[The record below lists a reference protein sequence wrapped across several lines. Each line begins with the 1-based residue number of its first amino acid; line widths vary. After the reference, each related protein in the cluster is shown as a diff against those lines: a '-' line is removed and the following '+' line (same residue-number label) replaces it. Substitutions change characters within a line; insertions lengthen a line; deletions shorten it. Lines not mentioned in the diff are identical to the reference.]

1 MKTKIPF
8 QEAIIGATLMIAII
22 FAGYFFFAKT
32 KLKSQLSDEKLKTE
46 MLLSEKLRLDK
57 TISKYQVDVSDLKFK
72 TSNLSNSIADAN
84 LRIIQ
89 KNEEISRLKAN
100 FVSAKELQKKNA
112 ELETLKLQLSQEI
125 EKMNRSLADAK
136 SENLKLNNLLAESA
150 RANENLSSDNSL
162 LKALFSDNYR
172 TEATR
177 GKNDRLTINAKR
189 TQKLMV
195 SFDLPGNISNEI
207 YFKVVTPSGKELSSN
222 KDLAAEMNITEYGDA
237 LLASISENAIGGA
250 GTKRVEL
257 SYKPNKKL
265 SKGIYQFNLYNKDRL
280 LGSTQ
285 LRLK

>member
-57 TISKYQVDVSDLKFK
+57 TISKYQSDVTDLKFK
-72 TSNLSNSIADAN
+72 TSSLSNSVADAN
-84 LRIIQ
+84 LKVIQ

-100 FVSAKELQKKNA
+100 YVSAKELQKKNA
-112 ELETLKLQLSQEI
+112 ELENLKLQLSQEI
-125 EKMNRSLADAK
+125 EKINRSLAEAK
-136 SENLKLNNLLAESA
+136 NENLKLSNLLAESA
-150 RANENLSSDNSL
+150 QTNNNLSSDNSL

-172 TEATR
+172 TEALR

-189 TQKLMV
+189 TRKLMV
-195 SFDLPGNISNEI
+195 SFDLPGSISNEI
-207 YFKVVTPSGKELSSN
+207 YFKVVTPAGKELSSN
-222 KDLAAEMNITEYGDA
+222 KDLAAELNIMEYGDG
-237 LLASISENAIGGA
+237 LLASTSETAVGGA

-257 SYKPNKKL
+257 SYKPSQKL
-265 SKGIYQFNLYNKDRL
+265 SKGVYQFNLYNKDRL